1 MKNLFIRNNNY
12 QFRVNLP
19 SYMQYYFNNK
29 KLYIKS
35 MRTNKKSAAIKFRK
49 ILMTKFEHIKDV
61 IKFKTMNDEEI
72 FKLVDEFSNTLI
84 EETEADLYIATNVED
99 SPFYLLLDDTIDSY
113 KTMLQNND
121 YNNSFVTNFI
131 SNIKDVSMSQDDIDR
146 LSRAFIETTIDNLK
160 QIRLNIQ
167 NKKYDKPKLR
177 KPINI
182 TKYKL
187 SNVFTE
193 YIDDVSITDNW
204 SKDTMNLNN
213 NVKFLLELYFS
224 DEHDI
229 TKISNKDL
237 LALRKMMFNIPTK
250 LRQRKQ
256 FIDKSLDYIVANSD
270 DTEKISIS
278 TINKYITRINQFF
291 NYVHNRNYT
300 SEKLYLDKVKDS
312 SFEIKRTAY
321 SEQDLL
327 LVQQHVL
334 SLPIEEQVIIN
345 IAQYSGMRLNEIL
358 QLTKS
363 DIKCDGNIYYFDVN
377 NNNNKTIKNKSSIRL
392 IPIHNKILNLVLEYV
407 NDKTGDLFT
416 YDSKEFSK
424 FYRLKFNRKY
434 ITQDSKK
441 VFHSFRHT
449 FANALIQSNIK
460 GEHIA
465 SLLGHSQDLSMT
477 FSVYGQQ
484 INIKLLKQA
493 IDKINY

>member
-12 QFRVNLP
+12 QFRVNIP
-19 SYMQYYFNNK
+19 SYMQYYFNGK

-35 MRTNKKSAAIKFRK
+35 MRTNKKSAAVKFRK
-49 ILMTKFEHIKDV
+49 ILLTKFEHIKDC
-61 IKFKTMNDEEI
+61 IKLGMEENEI
-72 FKLVDEFSNTLI
+72 FKLVDEFTNTLI
-84 EETEADLYIATNVED
+84 EETEVDLYNTPNIED
-99 SPFYLLLDDTIDSY
+99 TTFYLMLDDTISSY
-113 KTMLQNND
+113 QMMLQNND
-121 YNNSFVTNFI
+121 YTNSFVVNFI
-131 SNIKDVSMSQDDIDR
+131 NNIKDVSMSQSDIDK
-146 LSRAFIETTIDNLK
+146 LSHVFIETTIDNLK

-167 NKKYDKPKLR
+167 NKKYDKAKLR

-187 SNVFTE
+187 DATFNE
-193 YIDDVSITDNW
+193 YIDDVSISDNW
-204 SKDTMNLNN
+204 SQDTMNLNN
-213 NVKFLLELYFS
+213 NVKYLLELYFS
-224 DEHDI
+224 TECDI

-237 LALRKMMFNIPTK
+237 LTLRKMMFNIPTK
-250 LRQRKQ
+250 LKQRKQ
-256 FIDKSLDYIVANSD
+256 FVNKSLDYIVTNS
-270 DTEKISIS
+270 TEIEKISIS

-327 LVQQHVL
+327 LVQQH
-334 SLPIEEQVIIN
+334 SLELAIEERIIIN
-345 IAQYSGMRLNEIL
+345 IAMYSGMRLNEIL
-358 QLTKS
+358 QLKKC

-377 NNNNKTIKNKSSIRL
+377 NNDNKTIKNKSSIRL
-392 IPIHNKILNLVLEYV
+392 VPIHDKIKGLVLQYV
-407 NDKTGDLFT
+407 NDKTDDLFT

-449 FANALIQSNIK
+449 FANALIQADVK
-460 GEHIA
+460 GEHVA

-477 FSVYGQQ
+477 FSTYGQQ
-484 INIKLLKQA
+484 INIKLLKSA